1 MISMDGYVRTALV
14 VCMAATVLTAGTI
27 TYAVFRGGDDRLGDT
42 SVLSSFSDYD
52 ELADFL
58 EDATVAGNESKY
70 ILDSTFGLGDSEL
83 SAPTSEH
90 STTNVQV
97 SGVDEQDI
105 VKTDGEFVFIASH
118 SNVSIVKAYPPSVME
133 TISVLNTTDIIPFK
147 TDEMNVYISGLYL
160 YDDKLVVLSS
170 IYVWSWYY
178 YDRAEAFGLP
188 VDTGRSFVSVFDLN
202 DVSDPVLELS
212 YGISGYSITSR
223 MIDDVVYLVGQAYVW
238 MVDGDPCVP
247 QLWEGDEN
255 RPFAVDMIHYD
266 VDSCSKDSFVN
277 LLAVDVS
284 SGGYGYKSIIA
295 GYASTIYMSP
305 DALFLTFQK
314 WGGSVLMVD
323 AESIPEEEDTTR
335 TTIHKV
341 SVDGLSMVPVARG
354 DVKGWLL
361 NQFSMDEK
369 DGMLRVA
376 TTTSWSEPENG
387 VYVLNS
393 NLSVVGSLEGLAPT
407 ERIFAARFLGDTLY
421 LVTFLQIDPLFVIDL
436 NDPYLPSVLGELK
449 IPGFSSYL
457 HPVDAD
463 HVLGIGRIGENV
475 KLSLFDVSDP
485 ADPVEQDVFVVS
497 ENSWSTSG
505 YDHKS
510 VLFDLEKELLV
521 IPMTTYD
528 FSPVNGSYVYW
539 SGVYVFKVSVD
550 EGMSLRGTIA
560 HEGNEYYNRVER
572 SLFIEDSLYTLS
584 TTTLMANSLVDLSY
598 EGSVIYNESTWWCA
612 IG

>member
-1 MISMDGYVRTALV
+1 MDGYVKTALV
-14 VCMAATVLTAGTI
+14 VCMAATMLTAGTI
-27 TYAVFRGGDDRLGDT
+27 TYAFFRGGDDPLGNT
-42 SVLSSFSDYD
+42 SVLNSFSSYD

-58 EDATVAGNESKY
+58 GDATVANSNSGDYRDES
-70 ILDSTFGLGDSEL
+70 LMTGDFEAALGGD
-83 SAPTSEH
+83 TNTH

-97 SGVDEQDI
+97 SGVDEEDI
-105 VKTDGEFVFIASH
+105 VKTDGEFMFIAS
-118 SNVSIVKAYPPSVME
+118 SDNVSIVKAYPPSEME
-133 TISVLNTTDIIPFK
+133 VVSVLSTTDIIPFK
-147 TDEMNVYISGLYL
+147 TDEMNVHISGLYL
-160 YDDKLVVLSS
+160 YENRLVVLSS
-170 IYVWSWYY
+170 IYIWWWYY
-178 YDRAEAFGLP
+178 YDNAEALGLP
-188 VDTGRSFVSVFDLN
+188 VDTGRSFISVFDLS

-212 YGISGYSITSR
+212 YGVSGYALTSR
-223 MIDDVVYLVGQAYVW
+223 MIDDVVYLVAQTYVW

-255 RPFAVDMIHYD
+255 QAFAADLIYYD
-266 VDSCSKDSFVN
+266 ADSCSKDSFVN
-277 LLAVDVS
+277 LLAVDMS
-284 SGGYGYKSIIA
+284 SGCHSHMSIIA
-295 GYASTIYMSP
+295 GCASTIYMSP

-314 WGGSVLMVD
+314 WGGHVLMID
-323 AESIPEEEDTTR
+323 AESVPEEEDTTR

-341 SVDGLSMVPVARG
+341 SVDGLSMVPAARG

-387 VYVLNS
+387 VYVLDS

-436 NDPYLPSVLGELK
+436 SDPYSPSVLGELK

-463 HVLGIGRIGENV
+463 HVLGIGRIGDNV

-485 ADPVEQDVFVVS
+485 ADPVEQDVFIVA

-528 FSPVNGSYVYW
+528 FSPEDGSYMYW
-539 SGVYVFKVSVD
+539 SGVYVFKVSID
-550 EGMSLRGTIA
+550 EGISLRGTIA
-560 HEGNEYYNRVER
+560 HEGNEYYNHMER

-598 EGSVIYNESTWWCA
+598 EESIVYNESTWWYA
-612 IG
+612 ID